1 MKHLKKFESSR
12 NIQKFS
18 NDELLSH
25 YSDAVCDHNYNP
37 GSEDYNQSGFTKG
50 ELEAEI
56 PRRMKN
62 PNQEKE
68 SGYFDYLEDRDR
80 ESRNWRN
87 D

>member
-12 NIQKFS
+12 NIEKFS

-56 PRRMKN
+56 LRRMKN
-62 PNQEKE
+62 PNQEKD
-68 SGYFDYLEDRDR
+68 YFDYLEDKDR